1 MIAAEEWYQQQA
13 NYQKYGLDMSPERQ
27 RPARTVKKKR
37 QKVTAKDRSR
47 LLVVMFLVGM
57 VFIGI
62 IIVNAFSAT
71 VNYNIN
77 DITRQN
83 AALQGEIE
91 TLSVEINSA
100 KNIEAIEDKATG
112 DLGMVAPDASKSVYL
127 EDKDVPSK
135 NLAKTL
141 KKNAYN

>member
-1 MIAAEEWYQQQA
+1 MIAAEEWYQQQT
-13 NYQKYGLDMSPERQ
+13 NYQKYGLDMAPERPK
-27 RPARTVKKKR
+27 PAKSVKKKK
-37 QKVTAKDRSR
+37 QKVTAKDRMR
-47 LLVVMFLVGM
+47 LMTVIFLVGM
-57 VFIGI
+57 VFIGV

-77 DITRQN
+77 DIQKQN

-112 DLGMVAPDASKSVYL
+112 ELGMVAPSAEKSVYL
-127 EDKDVPSK
+127 EDKDVPTK
-135 NLAKTL
+135 NLAKAL